1 MFMRRLLTGV
11 DNKGRSR
18 VVTDV
23 ELEFGVT
30 EDRGVVAV
38 EQLYVTDGLPPRLQ
52 AAGKAD
58 RLDMAFGSGLGWMII
73 RWEPGS
79 EWPPHYTDTRSRHRP
94 GWHHRATA
102 R

>member
-1 MFMRRLLTGV
+1 MSFNCVATRQPQDSMFMRRLLTGV

-38 EQLYVTDGLPPRLQ
+38 EQL
-52 AAGKAD
+52 
-58 RLDMAFGSGLGWMII
+58 
-73 RWEPGS
+73 
-79 EWPPHYTDTRSRHRP
+79 
-94 GWHHRATA
+94 
-102 R
+102 